1 MTNFITKY
9 KKKKEYIA
17 KLQKFLRKGFL
28 DEGDK
33 KELTEFRNTYFL
45 SRKGLKPSHQ
55 KALSLL
61 FSQIISDQR
70 ITEAEKKNLE
80 KVCDYLE
87 LNTSDFSF
95 NQKKF
100 NKFYSLAR
108 IDEGLLPDIECSGID
123 IILKENEKIY
133 WLCPA
138 TLVKYKK
145 VVDRFS
151 FAGFRSSIRICRGF
165 SYRAGSYKVA
175 SDLKEY
181 LVSEDT
187 GNLWITNQ
195 RLGFR
200 GQRKNIIVS
209 FSKVNMFDVTE
220 AGLIIFKD
228 GKDTPYILALNDYDV
243 PLSVLSLLLNKRD
256 K

>member
-1 MTNFITKY
+1 MANFITKY
-9 KKKKEYIA
+9 QSKKEYGA

-28 DEGDK
+28 DNKEK
-33 KELTEFRNTYFL
+33 KELTELESSSSL
-45 SRKGLKPSHQ
+45 SKKDLKPIHQ
-55 KALSLL
+55 KALSSL
-61 FSQIISDQR
+61 FNQIISDQR
-70 ITEAEKKNLE
+70 ITEYEKKNLE
-80 KVCDYLE
+80 KVIEYLE

-95 NQKKF
+95 DQKKF

-108 IDEGLLPDIECSGID
+108 IDEGLLPNIECNGLD
-123 IILKENEKIY
+123 VILKENEQIL

-138 TLVKYKK
+138 VLIKYKK

-151 FAGFRSSIRICRGF
+151 YAGFRSSIRICRGL

-175 SDLKEY
+175 TDLKEH

-187 GNLWITNQ
+187 GNFWITNQ

-209 FSKVNMFDVTE
+209 FGKVNMFDVSG
-220 AGLIIFKD
+220 AGLIVSKD
-228 GKDTPYILALNDYDV
+228 GKETPYILALDDYDV
-243 PLSVLSLLLNKRD
+243 PLSVLSALLNK
-256 K
+256 